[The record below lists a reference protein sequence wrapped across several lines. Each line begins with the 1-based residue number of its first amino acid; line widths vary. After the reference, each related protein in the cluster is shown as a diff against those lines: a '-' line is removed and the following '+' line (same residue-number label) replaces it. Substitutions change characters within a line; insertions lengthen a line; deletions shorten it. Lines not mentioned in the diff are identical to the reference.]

1 MGKTVLWLILV
12 APLLLKGWYVDNFIY
27 HYTGTRLLGFTQVLC
42 NDALIYGGIFILLYF
57 SFLPTIMRGLAAILR
72 LAALLLF
79 ALYIIDYAIIVNFN
93 THLALGD
100 AIKYAD
106 YSYKYIQQIYGLS
119 DFGMLGL
126 SALVLAV
133 PLYFSWV
140 RFKSI
145 NPYFKKWPICLILG
159 LPLAAAF
166 ADNEKYA
173 HAWIYKNVIDYN
185 LTILSEAAPYSA
197 AYVDNFSFQE
207 PINCQTQP
215 VDTKNII
222 ILMVESLSAYQS
234 RYFSGIHDWTPNL
247 DAIAS
252 QHQAFKNFYANGFI
266 TEDGEVALLTGL
278 QPLYPP
284 SSYTDDGG
292 TSFYSFYNIKDSL
305 PNILKKHGYK
315 TEFLTTADLEFGNT
329 GVWAKSV
336 GFDYIE
342 GHDQPEYEKW
352 ERFHFEAAPDEAL
365 YLRVLDR
372 IEKNKRNNF
381 LLFIKTVSS
390 HHPYINPETK
400 EKSESAAITYTDK
413 QIGRFYR
420 ELQNKGFFKNGLLII
435 VGDHHSM
442 TPLKKAEVELYGQY
456 KASAKV
462 PLVIADGYQPASVEN
477 NQYQQI
483 DVFNSLRGLVAGKQC
498 YSDWNGVLFGA
509 AKTSPKYIIHRRG
522 DNRDMVSVFAENQ
535 EYLVKLDGDNTRVNS
550 KLPAEQTV
558 RQLLVEKVN
567 ALRIARAK
575 WALTQ
580 SAEKSD

>member
-1 MGKTVLWLILV
+1 MRKIVWLLILV

-27 HYTGTRLLGFTQVLC
+27 HYTGTRLLGFTQVLF
-42 NDALIYGGIFILLYF
+42 NDAVIYGGILILLYL
-57 SFLPTIMRGLAAILR
+57 SLLPTMMRWLAALLR
-72 LAALLLF
+72 LAAVLLF
-79 ALYIIDYAIIVNFN
+79 AVYIIDYAIIVNFN

-100 AIKYAD
+100 AVKYAD
-106 YSYKYIQQIYGLS
+106 YSSKYIQQIYGLS
-119 DFGMLGL
+119 DFGVLAL
-126 SALVLAV
+126 SVLILAV

-140 RFKSI
+140 RFKSV
-145 NPYFKKWPICLILG
+145 NPYVKKWPIFLILS

-173 HAWIYKNVIDYN
+173 HAWVYKNVIDYN

-197 AYVDNFSFQE
+197 AYVDAFSFQE
-207 PINCQTQP
+207 HINCQTQP
-215 VDTKNII
+215 AQPKNII
-222 ILMVESLSAYQS
+222 MLMVESLSAYQS

-247 DAIAS
+247 DEIAS

-315 TEFLTTADLEFGNT
+315 AEFLTTADLEFGNT

-342 GHDQPEYEKW
+342 GHDQPEYDKW

-365 YLRVLDR
+365 YLRALDR
-372 IEKNKRNNF
+372 IDKNKKNNF

-390 HHPYINPETK
+390 HHPYINPETM

-420 ELQNKGFFKNGLLII
+420 ELQNNGFFKNGLLII

-483 DVFNSLRGLVAGKQC
+483 DVFNSLQGLIAGKQC

-509 AKTSPKYIIHRRG
+509 AKASPKYIIHRRG
-522 DNRDMVSVFAENQ
+522 DNRDMVSVFGEND
-535 EYLVKLDGDNTRVNS
+535 EFLVKLDGDNTRVIS
-550 KLPAEQTV
+550 KLPAAQTI
-558 RQLLVEKVN
+558 RQLLVDKIN
-567 ALRIARAK
+567 ALRIARGK